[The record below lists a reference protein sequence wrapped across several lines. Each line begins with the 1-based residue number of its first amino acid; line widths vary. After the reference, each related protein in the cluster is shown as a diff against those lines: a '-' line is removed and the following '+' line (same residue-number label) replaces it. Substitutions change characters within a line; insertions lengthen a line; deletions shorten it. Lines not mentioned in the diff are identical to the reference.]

1 MNGKNSRI
9 TIHDSDG
16 QKWIKLDGIGFN
28 GKIGGFCIYWTP
40 LSLLL
45 THQLHI
51 VPAVMKS
58 LHARCCR
65 VCCWQ
70 SNKSSARSQTG
81 RSDPAS
87 FAASDRQHRPNLL
100 SLLHRV
106 RNPRRPGPSLHSIH
120 FIRYE
125 TRPNAI
131 SLISSWAW
139 LIVIL
144 CVTGGKKIVLW
155 ATTRYYSWLTPIQS
169 MAMHQLC
176 PLARSPQHKQ

>member
-45 THQLHI
+45 TYHLHI

-58 LHARCCR
+58 LRARCCR

-100 SLLHRV
+100 SLLYRV

-125 TRPNAI
+125 TR
-131 SLISSWAW
+131 
-139 LIVIL
+139 L